1 MKEARA
7 EDSTRRHGRADYEKC
22 GGPRIKAGIVINCQ
36 RHRLVRRNDV
46 GSGRQEVLVRL
57 RSAAVAASIVGVIA
71 CALPARAQDVGER
84 RAVFASRCAACHG
97 TEGGGGELGPSI
109 VSRIPLRADADLE
122 AVIREGLS
130 GAGMPSFANLSRAES
145 TNLIAFLRTLRPRA
159 GAGPQRTSVVL
170 ADGSSLSGVLLN
182 QSVGEMQI
190 LGDDRRAHL
199 LRETTPGR
207 YRAVTSQ
214 SGWTTYN
221 GQVSGNRYSA
231 LTEITADNVARL
243 APQWVFTLPNVS
255 QVQVT
260 PVVVDGLM
268 YVSAANDLYALDAG
282 SGRQVWNYRRPR
294 TRGLAGVAARGVN
307 RGVAVSGERVFMAT
321 DHAHLIA
328 LNRASGALLWE
339 TQMADWR
346 QNYNGTGAPMVVGDL
361 VIAGIAGGDEGARGF
376 VAAYEQATGKEVW
389 RFWAVPARGEPGSE
403 TWKGNA
409 IDHPGAATWMT
420 GSYDA
425 ELDTLYWAIGNPG
438 PDMIG
443 DDRQGDNLYSDS
455 VVALDPKTGRRKWHF
470 QFTPHDVHD
479 YDAQQPIVLVDAT
492 WKGQPR
498 KLLLQANR
506 NGYFYVLDR
515 ITGEFLS
522 GTPYVK
528 NITWASGLT
537 KEGRPIVVPN
547 MEPTREGRRV
557 CPSLEGASNWY
568 SASFS
573 PRTGLFYV
581 QTNDKCGLFTRVD
594 QTWESG
600 KSFMGGTFAAA
611 PEPAQRVLRAIDIQT
626 GKVAWELPQFGNV
639 DSWGGVL
646 ATASDLVFFADDSGA
661 FAAAD
666 AKSGKRI
673 WSFQTSQVWKASPMT
688 YVFDNRQMLAIAS
701 GPNILAFGL
710 PAR

>member
-1 MKEARA
+1 LL
-7 EDSTRRHGRADYEKC
+7 
-22 GGPRIKAGIVINCQ
+22 IVIGSASRVDAQ
-36 RHRLVRRNDV
+36 GVEPGRR
-46 GSGRQEVLVRL
+46 
-57 RSAAVAASIVGVIA
+57 
-71 CALPARAQDVGER
+71 
-84 RAVFASRCAACHG
+84 VFASRCAACHG

-109 VSRIPLRADADLE
+109 VARIPVRTDADLE

-130 GAGMPSFANLSRAES
+130 GAGMPAFANLTKTES
-145 TNLIAFLRTLRPRA
+145 TDLVAFLRTLRPRA
-159 GAGPQRTSVVL
+159 GTGVERKSVTL
-170 ADGSSLSGVLLN
+170 ADGSSLAGLVLN
-182 QSVGEMQI
+182 QSAGEMQV
-190 LGDDRRAHL
+190 LGDDRRTHL
-199 LRETTPGR
+199 LREATSGR
-207 YRAVTSQ
+207 YREVTSQ
-214 SGWTTYN
+214 TGWAMYN
-221 GQVSGNRYSA
+221 GQPSGNRYSA
-231 LTEITADNVARL
+231 LTQITPGNVARL
-243 APQWVFTLPNVS
+243 TPQWVFTLPNLS
-255 QVQVT
+255 QGQVT
-260 PVVVDGLM
+260 PVVVDGVM

-294 TRGLAGVAARGVN
+294 TRGLTGVAARGVN
-307 RGVAVSGERVFMAT
+307 RGVAVSGDRVFMAT

-346 QNYNGTGAPMVVGDL
+346 QNYNGTGAPMIVGNL
-361 VIAGIAGGDEGARGF
+361 VISGIAGGDEGARGF
-376 VAAYEQATGKEVW
+376 VAAYDQATGKEVW
-389 RFWAVPARGEPGSE
+389 RFWAVPARGEPGAD

-409 IDHPGAATWMT
+409 FDHPGAATWMT

-492 WKGQPR
+492 WQGKPR

-515 ITGEFLS
+515 VTGEYLS
-522 GTPYVK
+522 GTPFVK

-547 MEPTREGRRV
+547 MEPTPEGRRV

-581 QTNDKCGLFTRVD
+581 QTNDKCGIFTRVD
-594 QTWESG
+594 QTWEAG
-600 KSFMGGTFAAA
+600 KGFMGGTFAAA
-611 PEPAQRVLRAIDIQT
+611 PEPARRVLRAIDIQT
-626 GKVAWELPQFGNV
+626 GKVAWELPQLGNV

-646 ATASDLVFFADDSGA
+646 ATASDLVFFGDDSGA

-666 AKSGKRI
+666 AKSGKRL

-710 PAR
+710 PTP

>member
-1 MKEARA
+1 
-7 EDSTRRHGRADYEKC
+7 
-22 GGPRIKAGIVINCQ
+22 V
-36 RHRLVRRNDV
+36 RLVPV
-46 GSGRQEVLVRL
+46 VVT
-57 RSAAVAASIVGVIA
+57 ASIVGVVA
-71 CALPARAQDVGER
+71 CAPPAHAQEVESGR
-84 RAVFASRCAACHG
+84 VVFASRCAACHG

-122 AVIREGLS
+122 AVIREGLP
-130 GAGMPSFANLSRAES
+130 GAGMPSFANLSKAES

-170 ADGSSLSGVLLN
+170 ANGSSLSGVLLN
-182 QSVGEMQI
+182 QSSGEMQI

-221 GQVSGNRYSA
+221 GQISGNRYSA

-389 RFWAVPARGEPGSE
+389 RFWAVPARDEPGSE

-409 IDHPGAATWMT
+409 IEHPGAATWMT

-455 VVALDPKTGRRKWHF
+455 VVALDAKTGRRKWHF

-492 WKGQPR
+492 WKGEPR

-506 NGYFYVLDR
+506 NGFFYVLDR

-537 KEGRPIVVPN
+537 TDGRPIVVPN

-626 GKVAWELPQFGNV
+626 GKVAWELPQFGSV

-646 ATASDLVFFADDSGA
+646 ATASYLVFFADDSGA

-666 AKSGKRI
+666 AKTGKRI
-673 WSFQTSQVWKASPMT
+673 WSLQTSQVWKASPMT

>member
-1 MKEARA
+1 VDAQSVEPG
-7 EDSTRRHGRADYEKC
+7 RR
-22 GGPRIKAGIVINCQ
+22 
-36 RHRLVRRNDV
+36 
-46 GSGRQEVLVRL
+46 
-57 RSAAVAASIVGVIA
+57 
-71 CALPARAQDVGER
+71 
-84 RAVFASRCAACHG
+84 VFASRCAACHG

-109 VSRIPLRADADLE
+109 VARIPLRTDADLE

-130 GAGMPSFANLSRAES
+130 GAGMPAFANLTKSES
-145 TNLIAFLRTLRPRA
+145 TDLIAFLRTLRPRA
-159 GAGPQRTSVVL
+159 GTAPERTSVTL
-170 ADGSSLSGVLLN
+170 ADGSSLAGLVLN
-182 QSVGEMQI
+182 QSVGELQL
-190 LGDDRRAHL
+190 LGDDRRTHL
-199 LRETTPGR
+199 LREATSGR
-207 YRAVTSQ
+207 YREVTSQ
-214 SGWTTYN
+214 TGWTMYN
-221 GQVSGNRYSA
+221 GQPSGNRYSA
-231 LTEITADNVARL
+231 STQITPANVSRLT
-243 APQWVFTLPNVS
+243 PQWVFTLPNTS
-255 QVQVT
+255 QGQVT
-260 PVVVDGLM
+260 PVVVDGVM

-282 SGRQVWNYRRPR
+282 SGRQIWNYRRPR

-307 RGVAVSGERVFMAT
+307 RGVAVSGDRVFMST

-328 LNRASGALLWE
+328 LNRASGALVWE
-339 TQMADWR
+339 TEMADWH
-346 QNYNGTGAPMVVGDL
+346 QNYNGTGAPMIVGNL
-361 VIAGIAGGDEGARGF
+361 LISGIAGGDEGARGF
-376 VAAYEQATGKEVW
+376 VAAYDQATGKEAW
-389 RFWAVPARGEPGSE
+389 RFWAVPARGEPGSD
-403 TWKGNA
+403 TWKGSA

-492 WKGQPR
+492 WQGKPR

-515 ITGEFLS
+515 ITGEYLS
-522 GTPYVK
+522 GTPFIK
-528 NITWASGLT
+528 TITWASGLT

-547 MEPTREGRRV
+547 MEPTPEGRRV

-568 SASFS
+568 SAAFS

-581 QTNDKCGLFTRVD
+581 QTNDKCGIFTRVD
-594 QTWESG
+594 QTWEAG
-600 KSFMGGTFAAA
+600 KGFMGGTFAAA
-611 PEPAQRVLRAIDIQT
+611 PEAARRVLRAIDIQT
-626 GKVAWELPQFGNV
+626 GKVAWELPQLGNV

-646 ATASDLVFFADDSGA
+646 ATASDLVFFGDDSGA

-666 AKSGKRI
+666 AKSGKRL

-710 PAR
+710 PTR

>member
-1 MKEARA
+1 M
-7 EDSTRRHGRADYEKC
+7 
-22 GGPRIKAGIVINCQ
+22 
-36 RHRLVRRNDV
+36 RLVPV
-46 GSGRQEVLVRL
+46 VVT
-57 RSAAVAASIVGVIA
+57 ASIVGVVA
-71 CALPARAQDVGER
+71 CAPPAHAQEVESG

-122 AVIREGLS
+122 AVIREGLP

-170 ADGSSLSGVLLN
+170 ANGSSLSGVLLN
-182 QSVGEMQI
+182 QSSGEMQI

-389 RFWAVPARGEPGSE
+389 RFWAVPARDEPGSE

-455 VVALDPKTGRRKWHF
+455 VVALDAKTGRRKWHF

-492 WKGQPR
+492 WKGEPR

-537 KEGRPIVVPN
+537 TDGRPIVVPN

-646 ATASDLVFFADDSGA
+646 ATASNLVFFADDSGA

>member
-1 MKEARA
+1 
-7 EDSTRRHGRADYEKC
+7 
-22 GGPRIKAGIVINCQ
+22 V
-36 RHRLVRRNDV
+36 RLVP
-46 GSGRQEVLVRL
+46 G
-57 RSAAVAASIVGVIA
+57 AVIASIVVA
-71 CALPARAQDVGER
+71 YAAPAHAQNGAAGR
-84 RAVFASRCAACHG
+84 TVFASRCAACHG

-109 VSRIPLRADADLE
+109 VARIPLRSDSDLE
-122 AVIREGLS
+122 AVIREGLP
-130 GAGMPSFANLSRAES
+130 GAGMPSFASLSKTES
-145 TNLIAFLRTLRPRA
+145 TDLVAFLRTLRTRA
-159 GAGPQRTSVVL
+159 GTGPQLTSVTL
-170 ADGSSLSGVLLN
+170 ADGSSLSGVILN
-182 QSVGEMQI
+182 QSAGDMQL

-199 LRETTPGR
+199 MRETASGR
-207 YRAVTSQ
+207 YREVTSQ
-214 SGWTTYN
+214 TGWTTYH
-221 GQVSGNRYSA
+221 GQVSGNRYST
-231 LTEITADNVARL
+231 LTQIAPGNVARL

-255 QVQVT
+255 QGQVT
-260 PVVVDGLM
+260 PIVVDGVM

-294 TRGLAGVAARGVN
+294 TRGLVGVAARGVN
-307 RGVAVSGERVFMAT
+307 RGVAVSGERVFMTT

-339 TQMADWR
+339 TEMADWR
-346 QNYNGTGAPMVVGDL
+346 QNYNGTGAPMVVGNL
-361 VIAGIAGGDEGARGF
+361 VISGIAGGDEGARGF
-376 VAAYEQATGKEVW
+376 IAAYEQTTGKEIW

-403 TWKGNA
+403 TWKGTA

-443 DDRQGDNLYSDS
+443 DERLGDNLYSDS

-492 WKGQPR
+492 WQGQPR

-515 ITGEFLS
+515 VTGQYLS

-547 MEPTREGRRV
+547 MEPTKEGRRV

-581 QTNDKCGLFTRVD
+581 QTNDKCGIFTRVD
-594 QTWESG
+594 QTWEAG
-600 KSFMGGTFAAA
+600 KGFMGGTFAAA
-611 PEPAQRVLRAIDIQT
+611 PEPARRVLRAIDIQT

-646 ATASDLVFFADDSGA
+646 TTASDLVFFGDDSGA

-666 AKSGKRI
+666 AKSGKRL

-688 YVFDNRQMLAIAS
+688 YVFDNRQLLAIAS
-701 GPNILAFGL
+701 GPNIIAFGL
-710 PAR
+710 PQP

>member
-1 MKEARA
+1 M
-7 EDSTRRHGRADYEKC
+7 
-22 GGPRIKAGIVINCQ
+22 
-36 RHRLVRRNDV
+36 RLVPV
-46 GSGRQEVLVRL
+46 VVT
-57 RSAAVAASIVGVIA
+57 ASIVGVVA
-71 CALPARAQDVGER
+71 CALPAHAQDVESG

-122 AVIREGLS
+122 AVIREGLP

-581 QTNDKCGLFTRVD
+581 QTNDKCGIFTRVD

>member
-1 MKEARA
+1 M
-7 EDSTRRHGRADYEKC
+7 
-22 GGPRIKAGIVINCQ
+22 
-36 RHRLVRRNDV
+36 RLVPFV
-46 GSGRQEVLVRL
+46 VT
-57 RSAAVAASIVGVIA
+57 ASIVGVVA
-71 CALPARAQDVGER
+71 CALPAHAQDVESG
-84 RAVFASRCAACHG
+84 RAVLASRCAACHG

-122 AVIREGLS
+122 AVIREGLP
-130 GAGMPSFANLSRAES
+130 GAGMPPFADLSRMES

-159 GAGPQRTSVVL
+159 GTGPRRTSVML
-170 ADGSSLSGVLLN
+170 ADESSLPGVLLN
-182 QSVGEMQI
+182 QGVGEMQI

-214 SGWTTYN
+214 TGWTTYN

-522 GTPYVK
+522 GTSYVK

>member
-1 MKEARA
+1 M
-7 EDSTRRHGRADYEKC
+7 
-22 GGPRIKAGIVINCQ
+22 
-36 RHRLVRRNDV
+36 RLVPV
-46 GSGRQEVLVRL
+46 VVT
-57 RSAAVAASIVGVIA
+57 ASIVGVVA
-71 CALPARAQDVGER
+71 CALPAHAQDVESG

-122 AVIREGLS
+122 AVIREGLP
-130 GAGMPSFANLSRAES
+130 GAGMPPFADLSRVES

-159 GAGPQRTSVVL
+159 STGPRRTSVML
-170 ADGSSLSGVLLN
+170 ADESSLSGVLLN

-214 SGWTTYN
+214 TGWTTYN

-389 RFWAVPARGEPGSE
+389 RFWAVPARGEPASE

-479 YDAQQPIVLVDAT
+479 YDAQQPIVLVDAA

-522 GTPYVK
+522 GTSYVK

>member
-1 MKEARA
+1 
-7 EDSTRRHGRADYEKC
+7 
-22 GGPRIKAGIVINCQ
+22 V
-36 RHRLVRRNDV
+36 RLVPV
-46 GSGRQEVLVRL
+46 VVT
-57 RSAAVAASIVGVIA
+57 ASIVGVVA
-71 CALPARAQDVGER
+71 CAPPAHAQEVESGR
-84 RAVFASRCAACHG
+84 VVFASRCAACHG
-97 TEGGGGELGPSI
+97 TESGGGELGPSI

-122 AVIREGLS
+122 AVIREGLP
-130 GAGMPSFANLSRAES
+130 GAGMPSFANLSKAES

-170 ADGSSLSGVLLN
+170 ANGSSLSGVLLN
-182 QSVGEMQI
+182 QSSGEMQI

-389 RFWAVPARGEPGSE
+389 RFWAVPARDEPGSE

-409 IDHPGAATWMT
+409 IEHPGAATWMT

-455 VVALDPKTGRRKWHF
+455 VVALDAKTGRRKWHF

-492 WKGQPR
+492 WKGEPR

-506 NGYFYVLDR
+506 NGFFYVLDR

-537 KEGRPIVVPN
+537 TDGRPIVVPN

-626 GKVAWELPQFGNV
+626 GKVAWELPQFGSV

-646 ATASDLVFFADDSGA
+646 ATASNLVFFADDSGA

-666 AKSGKRI
+666 AKTGKRI
-673 WSFQTSQVWKASPMT
+673 WSLQTSQVWKASPMT

>member
-1 MKEARA
+1 VRLVPVAVA
-7 EDSTRRHGRADYEKC
+7 VSLIVIGSASRADAQGVEP
-22 GGPRIKAGIVINCQ
+22 G
-36 RHRLVRRNDV
+36 RR
-46 GSGRQEVLVRL
+46 
-57 RSAAVAASIVGVIA
+57 
-71 CALPARAQDVGER
+71 
-84 RAVFASRCAACHG
+84 VFAGRCAACHG

-109 VSRIPLRADADLE
+109 VARIPLRSDADLE

-130 GAGMPSFANLSRAES
+130 GAGMPAFANLTKTES
-145 TNLIAFLRTLRPRA
+145 TDLIAFLRTLRPRA
-159 GAGPQRTSVVL
+159 GTGLQRTSVTL
-170 ADGSSLSGVLLN
+170 ADGSSLAGLVMN
-182 QSVGEMQI
+182 QSAGDMQL
-190 LGDDRRAHL
+190 LGDDRRTHL
-199 LRETTPGR
+199 LREATSGR
-207 YRAVTSQ
+207 YREVTSQ
-214 SGWTTYN
+214 TGWTMYN
-221 GQVSGNRYSA
+221 GQPSGNRYSA
-231 LTEITADNVARL
+231 LTQIAPGNVSRL
-243 APQWVFTLPNVS
+243 APQWVFTLPNLS
-255 QVQVT
+255 QGQVT
-260 PVVVDGLM
+260 PVVVDGVM

-294 TRGLAGVAARGVN
+294 TRGLTGVAARGVN
-307 RGVAVSGERVFMAT
+307 RGVAVSGDRVFMAT

-339 TQMADWR
+339 TEMADWH
-346 QNYNGTGAPMVVGDL
+346 QNYNGTGAPMIVGSL
-361 VIAGIAGGDEGARGF
+361 VISGIAGGDEGARGF
-376 VAAYEQATGKEVW
+376 VAAYDQATGKEVW
-389 RFWAVPARGEPGSE
+389 RFWAVPARGEPGSDS
-403 TWKGNA
+403 WKGSA

-492 WKGQPR
+492 WQGKPR

-515 ITGEFLS
+515 VTGEYLS
-522 GTPYVK
+522 GTPFIK
-528 NITWASGLT
+528 TITWASGLT
-537 KEGRPIVVPN
+537 KDGRPIVVPN

-581 QTNDKCGLFTRVD
+581 QTNDKCGVFTRVD
-594 QTWESG
+594 QTWEAG
-600 KSFMGGTFAAA
+600 KGFMGGTFAAA
-611 PEPAQRVLRAIDIQT
+611 PEPARRVLRAIDIQT
-626 GKVAWELPQFGNV
+626 GKVAWELPQSGNV

-646 ATASDLVFFADDSGA
+646 ATASDLVFFGDDSGA

-666 AKSGKRI
+666 AKSGKRL

-710 PAR
+710 PTP

>member
-1 MKEARA
+1 
-7 EDSTRRHGRADYEKC
+7 
-22 GGPRIKAGIVINCQ
+22 V
-36 RHRLVRRNDV
+36 RLVP
-46 GSGRQEVLVRL
+46 
-57 RSAAVAASIVGVIA
+57 AAVVAVLLVVSYAVRVD
-71 CALPARAQDVGER
+71 AQNVDPG

-97 TEGGGGELGPSI
+97 TDGGGGELGPSI
-109 VSRIPLRADADLE
+109 VARVPVRTDADLE
-122 AVIREGLS
+122 AVIREGLP
-130 GAGMPSFANLSRAES
+130 GAGMPSFATLSKTES
-145 TNLIAFLRTLRPRA
+145 TDLIAFLRTLRPRA
-159 GAGPQRTSVVL
+159 GTGAQRTSVTL
-170 ADGSSLSGVLLN
+170 AGGTSLAGLVLN
-182 QSVGEMQI
+182 QSPGEMQL
-190 LGDDRRAHL
+190 LGDDRRVHL
-199 LRETTPGR
+199 LRETTAGR
-207 YRAVTSQ
+207 YREVTSQ
-214 SGWTTYN
+214 TGWTTYN
-221 GQVSGNRYSA
+221 GQASGNRYSP
-231 LTEITADNVARL
+231 LTQITPGNVGRL
-243 APQWVFTLPNVS
+243 TAQWVFTLPNVS
-255 QVQVT
+255 QGQAT
-260 PVVVDGLM
+260 PVVADGVM

-294 TRGLAGVAARGVN
+294 TRGLIGVSARGVN

-339 TQMADWR
+339 TEMADWR

-361 VIAGIAGGDEGARGF
+361 VISGIAGGDDGVRGF
-376 VAAYEQATGKEVW
+376 VAAYDQATGKEVW

-492 WKGQPR
+492 WQGRPR

-515 ITGEFLS
+515 VTGEYLS
-522 GTPYVK
+522 GTPFIK
-528 NITWASGLT
+528 TITWASGLT
-537 KEGRPIVVPN
+537 KDGRPIVVPN

-581 QTNDKCGLFTRVD
+581 QTNDKCGIFTRVD
-594 QTWESG
+594 QTWEAG
-600 KSFMGGTFAAA
+600 KGFMGGTFAAA
-611 PEPAQRVLRAIDIQT
+611 PEPARRVLRAIDIQT
-626 GKVAWELPQFGNV
+626 GKVTWELPQSGNV

-666 AKSGKRI
+666 AKSGKRL

-688 YVFDNRQMLAIAS
+688 YAFDNRQMLAIAA

-710 PAR
+710 PSQ

>member
-1 MKEARA
+1 VDAQSVEPG
-7 EDSTRRHGRADYEKC
+7 RR
-22 GGPRIKAGIVINCQ
+22 
-36 RHRLVRRNDV
+36 
-46 GSGRQEVLVRL
+46 
-57 RSAAVAASIVGVIA
+57 
-71 CALPARAQDVGER
+71 
-84 RAVFASRCAACHG
+84 VFASRCAACHG

-109 VSRIPLRADADLE
+109 VARIPLRTDADLE

-130 GAGMPSFANLSRAES
+130 GAGMPPVANLTKSES
-145 TNLIAFLRTLRPRA
+145 TDLIAFLRTLRPRA
-159 GAGPQRTSVVL
+159 GTAPERTSVTL
-170 ADGSSLSGVLLN
+170 ADGSSLAGLVLN
-182 QSVGEMQI
+182 QSVGELQL
-190 LGDDRRAHL
+190 LGDDRRTHL
-199 LRETTPGR
+199 LREATSGR
-207 YRAVTSQ
+207 YREVTSQ
-214 SGWTTYN
+214 TGWTMYH
-221 GQVSGNRYSA
+221 GQPSGNRYSA
-231 LTEITADNVARL
+231 STQITPANVSRLT
-243 APQWVFTLPNVS
+243 PQWVFTLPNTS
-255 QVQVT
+255 QGQVT
-260 PVVVDGLM
+260 PVVVDGVM

-282 SGRQVWNYRRPR
+282 SGRQIWNYRRPR

-307 RGVAVSGERVFMAT
+307 RGVAVSGDRVFMST

-328 LNRASGALLWE
+328 LNRASGALVWE
-339 TQMADWR
+339 TEMADWH
-346 QNYNGTGAPMVVGDL
+346 QNYNGTGAPMIVGNL
-361 VIAGIAGGDEGARGF
+361 LISGIAGGDEGARGF
-376 VAAYEQATGKEVW
+376 VAAYDQATGKEAW
-389 RFWAVPARGEPGSE
+389 RFWAVPARGEPGSD
-403 TWKGNA
+403 TWKGSA

-492 WKGQPR
+492 WQGKPR

-515 ITGEFLS
+515 ITGEYLS
-522 GTPYVK
+522 GTPFIK
-528 NITWASGLT
+528 TITWASGLT

-547 MEPTREGRRV
+547 MEPTPEGRRV

-568 SASFS
+568 SAAFS

-581 QTNDKCGLFTRVD
+581 QTNDKCGIFTRAD
-594 QTWESG
+594 QTWEAG
-600 KSFMGGTFAAA
+600 KGFMGGTFAAA
-611 PEPAQRVLRAIDIQT
+611 PEAARRVLRAIDIQT
-626 GKVAWELPQFGNV
+626 GKVAWELPQLGNV

-646 ATASDLVFFADDSGA
+646 ATASDLVFFGDDSGA

-666 AKSGKRI
+666 AKSGKRL

-701 GPNILAFGL
+701 GPNILAFAL
-710 PAR
+710 PTP

>member
-1 MKEARA
+1 MRLVPVAVA
-7 EDSTRRHGRADYEKC
+7 VSLIVIGSASRADAQGVEP
-22 GGPRIKAGIVINCQ
+22 G
-36 RHRLVRRNDV
+36 RR
-46 GSGRQEVLVRL
+46 
-57 RSAAVAASIVGVIA
+57 
-71 CALPARAQDVGER
+71 
-84 RAVFASRCAACHG
+84 VFAGRCAACHG

-109 VSRIPLRADADLE
+109 VARIPLRSDADLE

-130 GAGMPSFANLSRAES
+130 GAGMPAFANLTKTES
-145 TNLIAFLRTLRPRA
+145 TDLIAFLRTLRPRA
-159 GAGPQRTSVVL
+159 GTGLQRTSVTL
-170 ADGSSLSGVLLN
+170 ADGSSLAGLVMN
-182 QSVGEMQI
+182 QSAGDMQL
-190 LGDDRRAHL
+190 LGDDRRTHL
-199 LRETTPGR
+199 LREATSGR
-207 YRAVTSQ
+207 YREVTSQ
-214 SGWTTYN
+214 TGWTMYN
-221 GQVSGNRYSA
+221 GQPSGNRYSA
-231 LTEITADNVARL
+231 LTQIAPGNVSRL
-243 APQWVFTLPNVS
+243 APQWVFTLPNLS
-255 QVQVT
+255 QGQVT
-260 PVVVDGLM
+260 PVVVDGVM

-294 TRGLAGVAARGVN
+294 TRGLTGVAARGVN
-307 RGVAVSGERVFMAT
+307 RGVAVSGDRVFMAT

-339 TQMADWR
+339 TEMADWH
-346 QNYNGTGAPMVVGDL
+346 QNYNGTGAPMIVGSL
-361 VIAGIAGGDEGARGF
+361 VISGIAGGDEGARGF
-376 VAAYEQATGKEVW
+376 VAAYDQATGKEVW
-389 RFWAVPARGEPGSE
+389 RFWAVPARGEPGSDS
-403 TWKGNA
+403 WKGSA

-479 YDAQQPIVLVDAT
+479 YDAQQPIVLVDAM
-492 WKGQPR
+492 WQGKPR

-515 ITGEFLS
+515 VTGEYLS
-522 GTPYVK
+522 GTPFIK
-528 NITWASGLT
+528 TITWASGLT
-537 KEGRPIVVPN
+537 KDGRPIVVPN

-581 QTNDKCGLFTRVD
+581 QTNDKCGVFTRVD
-594 QTWESG
+594 QTWEAG
-600 KSFMGGTFAAA
+600 KGFMGGTFAAA
-611 PEPAQRVLRAIDIQT
+611 PEPARRVLRAIDIQT
-626 GKVAWELPQFGNV
+626 GKVAWELPQSGNV

-646 ATASDLVFFADDSGA
+646 ATASDLVFFGDDSGA

-666 AKSGKRI
+666 AKSGKRL

-710 PAR
+710 PTP